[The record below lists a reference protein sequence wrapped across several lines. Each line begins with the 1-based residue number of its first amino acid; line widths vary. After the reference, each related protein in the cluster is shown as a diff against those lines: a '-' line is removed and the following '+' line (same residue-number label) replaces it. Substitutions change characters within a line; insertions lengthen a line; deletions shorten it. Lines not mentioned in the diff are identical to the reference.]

1 MLAMTTSA
9 VPLVTEPSPR
19 QTNSDSAESSSHKQ
33 TIAQSHHSRASLVE
47 VCPIERDRESSVT
60 RAMTLP
66 SLSPMTMAANS
77 TSTLEPTPNT
87 LPAQLDQWLAAHGP
101 DLVAIRRHIHMH
113 PELSHHE
120 FETAAL
126 VARTLHAAGLSPRL
140 IPGGNGV
147 ICDIGEGDRVV
158 ALRAD
163 MDALPMLDV
172 KNVPYR
178 STVDG
183 ATHACGHDVHTT
195 ILLGVGL
202 ALAELH
208 ESGELGGRVRL
219 LFQPAEEAINSGAPQ
234 MISAGALKD
243 VVAIYALHCAPQ
255 FPVGLVAVRSG
266 PFTAACDSVEVRL
279 TGRGGH
285 TARPHLTA
293 DLVNALAR
301 VVTEVPALLS
311 RRVDARA
318 GLSMVF
324 GAIHAG
330 ESFNAIPHEGVAKAT
345 VRVLNRDAWREAPDL
360 VTQLIRDV
368 VAATGA
374 KAVVNY
380 TRGIPPVI
388 NDRMATAVIAGAAGA
403 ALGADRVVE
412 AEISMGGEDF
422 AFYVEQVP
430 GAMIRLGT
438 GIPGSD
444 VKMDIHQASFDVDE
458 RCIGYGIRTMVHTA
472 YAALASAF

>member
-1 MLAMTTSA
+1 
-9 VPLVTEPSPR
+9 
-19 QTNSDSAESSSHKQ
+19 
-33 TIAQSHHSRASLVE
+33 
-47 VCPIERDRESSVT
+47 
-60 RAMTLP
+60 MTLP
-66 SLSPMTMAANS
+66 PMSPTAAQS
-77 TSTLEPTPNT
+77 TSVTLDHAG
-87 LPAQLDQWLAAHGP
+87 LPAPTQALPGQLDQWLAMHGS
-101 DLVAIRRHIHMH
+101 DLVAIRRHIHMY
-113 PELSHHE
+113 PELSNKE
-120 FETAAL
+120 FETADFIR
-126 VARTLHAAGLSPRL
+126 RTLSAAGLNPRL
-140 IPGGNGV
+140 IPSGNGV
-147 ICDIGEGDRVV
+147 ICDIGSGDRMV

-163 MDALPMLDV
+163 IDALPLFDI

-183 ATHACGHDVHTT
+183 VTHACGHDVHTT

-202 ALAELH
+202 ALAELDLL
-208 ESGELGGRVRL
+208 GELGGRVRL
-219 LFQPAEEAINSGAPQ
+219 LFQPSEESFPSGAPQ

-243 VVAIYALHCAPQ
+243 ISAVFALHCAPQ
-255 FPVGLVAVRSG
+255 FPVGLVGVRSG
-266 PFTAACDSVEVRL
+266 AFTAACDAVEVKL

-301 VVTEVPALLS
+301 VVTDVPALLS

-324 GAIHAG
+324 GSISAG
-330 ESFNAIPHEGVAKAT
+330 ESFNAIPHEGVTKAT
-345 VRVLNRDAWREAPDL
+345 IRVLNRDAWREAPEL
-360 VTQLIRDV
+360 ITQLIKEV
-368 VAATGA
+368 VAPTGA
-374 KAVVNY
+374 KAVINY

-388 NDRMATAVIAGAAGA
+388 NDRMASAVIAGAAGA

-422 AFYVEQVP
+422 AFYLEHVP

-458 RCIGYGIRTMVHTA
+458 RCIGYGIRTMMHTA
-472 YAALASAF
+472 FAALSSAF

>member
-1 MLAMTTSA
+1 
-9 VPLVTEPSPR
+9 
-19 QTNSDSAESSSHKQ
+19 
-33 TIAQSHHSRASLVE
+33 
-47 VCPIERDRESSVT
+47 
-60 RAMTLP
+60 
-66 SLSPMTMAANS
+66 
-77 TSTLEPTPNT
+77 
-87 LPAQLDQWLAAHGP
+87 
-101 DLVAIRRHIHMH
+101 MH

-126 VARTLHAAGLSPRL
+126 VASTLQQAGLQPRL

-147 ICDIGEGDRVV
+147 ICDIGTGDRVV

-163 MDALPMLDV
+163 MDALPMLDI

-183 ATHACGHDVHTT
+183 VTHACGHDVHTT

-202 ALAELH
+202 ALAQLA

-219 LFQPAEEAINSGAPQ
+219 IFQPAEESINSGAPL
-234 MISAGALKD
+234 MIAAGALKD
-243 VVAIYALHCAPQ
+243 VVAVYALHCSPQ

-266 PFTAACDSVEVRL
+266 PFTAACDSLEVRL

-293 DLVNALAR
+293 DLVSALAR
-301 VVTEVPALLS
+301 VVTDVPALLS

-345 VRVLNRDAWREAPDL
+345 IRVLNRDAWREAPEL
-360 VTQLIRDV
+360 VTQLIKDV

-388 NDRMATAVIAGAAGA
+388 NDRRATAVIAAAAGA

-458 RCIGYGIRTMVHTA
+458 RCIGYGVRTMIHTA
-472 YAALASAF
+472 FAALGSAI